1 MKRREGHWN
10 NFKQTCYKWEGEG
23 EKREKGGET
32 RKMEAD
38 VVDTLPSPN
47 PLYDKFGWNCFSG
60 TEKTQNLDSNQTLG
74 TLLTLEQSTWGEA
87 TYRTGAWGEID
98 TFSPW

>member
-1 MKRREGHWN
+1 MGLIEEKKGALKQLFQTNLLFKR
-10 NFKQTCYKWEGEG
+10 EGEG

-47 PLYDKFGWNCFSG
+47 PLYDKFG
-60 TEKTQNLDSNQTLG
+60 
-74 TLLTLEQSTWGEA
+74 
-87 TYRTGAWGEID
+87 
-98 TFSPW
+98 